1 MIDIGTDTG
10 LDFLDDRVRGV
21 VERLEVAARADGDV
35 IGAVSV
41 RLRELGA
48 TPDAE
53 TLRAMTAT
61 GEAAMLPVARSVGRL
76 LFQLAVG
83 SGAATIVEYGTS
95 HGMSTLY
102 LAAAA
107 QRTGAQ
113 VIGTELS
120 AHKAAVATA
129 NLAEAGVGDR
139 VRVLVGDALETL
151 PTVSGPVG
159 LLLLDGWLPLHL
171 PVFRAMEPK
180 LTLGSIIV
188 SDNVSRH
195 ADLLDDFHRYIAE
208 RSQTYL
214 RTTLPL
220 DDGIDVIVRVR

>member
-1 MIDIGTDTG
+1 MDIEVENHDRHRNRQWSRLSRRPGARCRRATG
-10 LDFLDDRVRGV
+10 SGGH
-21 VERLEVAARADGDV
+21 ADGDV

-120 AHKAAVATA
+120 AHKAA
-129 NLAEAGVGDR
+129 
-139 VRVLVGDALETL
+139 
-151 PTVSGPVG
+151 
-159 LLLLDGWLPLHL
+159 
-171 PVFRAMEPK
+171 
-180 LTLGSIIV
+180 
-188 SDNVSRH
+188 
-195 ADLLDDFHRYIAE
+195 
-208 RSQTYL
+208 
-214 RTTLPL
+214 
-220 DDGIDVIVRVR
+220 